1 MLDTEPLYQAAW
13 QRAAEALGYV
23 LDDEFY
29 LTLIGTP
36 TKDALKKVGAYF
48 GPTFPLQR
56 FTKLGADQWY
66 QQVEEHGIDTKP
78 GLLPLL
84 DQLEAAAVP
93 RAVAT
98 SSSAKQAAETLA
110 ASGLAARFALAHIV
124 TSDQVACGK
133 PAPDL
138 YLEAAR
144 RLGLPPTTCIA
155 LEDSEAGVQSAFT
168 AGMTVLMVPDLKAP
182 SPQAQSQA
190 YKILPSLHQA
200 TPLIADLLAR

>member
-13 QRAAEALGYV
+13 QRAAEALGYE

-48 GPTFPLQR
+48 GPAFPLQR

-66 QQVEEHGIDTKP
+66 RQVEEHGIDTKP

-84 DQLEAAAVP
+84 DQLAAAAVP

-98 SSSAKQAAETLA
+98 SSSAKQAAETLE
-110 ASGLAARFALAHIV
+110 ASGLAGCFAHIV
-124 TSDQVACGK
+124 TSDQVASGK

-144 RLGLPPTTCIA
+144 RLGLPPTACIA
-155 LEDSEAGVQSAFT
+155 LEDSEAGVQSAST
-168 AGMTVLMVPDLKAP
+168 AGMTVIMVPDLKAP
-182 SPQAQSQA
+182 SSQTRNQA
-190 YKILPSLHQA
+190 YEILPSLHQA
-200 TPLIADLLAR
+200 TSLIADLLAR

>member
-56 FTKLGADQWY
+56 FTELGADQWY

-98 SSSAKQAAETLA
+98 SSSTKQAAETLE
-110 ASGLAARFALAHIV
+110 ASGLA
-124 TSDQVACGK
+124 G
-133 PAPDL
+133 
-138 YLEAAR
+138 
-144 RLGLPPTTCIA
+144 
-155 LEDSEAGVQSAFT
+155 
-168 AGMTVLMVPDLKAP
+168 
-182 SPQAQSQA
+182 
-190 YKILPSLHQA
+190 SLCPHRHQ
-200 TPLIADLLAR
+200 

>member
-13 QRAAEALGYV
+13 QRAAATLGYA

-48 GPTFPLQR
+48 GPAFPLQR
-56 FTKLGADQWY
+56 FTELGADQWY
-66 QQVEEHGIDTKP
+66 RQVEEHGIDTKP

-98 SSSAKQAAETLA
+98 SSSAKQAAETLE
-110 ASGLAARFALAHIV
+110 ASGLAGRFIHIV
-124 TSDQVACGK
+124 TSDQVARGK

-144 RLGLPPTTCIA
+144 RLGLPPAACIA
-155 LEDSEAGVQSAFT
+155 LEDSEAGVQSAST

-182 SPQAQSQA
+182 SPQAEAQA
-190 YKILPSLHQA
+190 YRILPSLHQA
-200 TPLIADLLAR
+200 APLIADLLAR